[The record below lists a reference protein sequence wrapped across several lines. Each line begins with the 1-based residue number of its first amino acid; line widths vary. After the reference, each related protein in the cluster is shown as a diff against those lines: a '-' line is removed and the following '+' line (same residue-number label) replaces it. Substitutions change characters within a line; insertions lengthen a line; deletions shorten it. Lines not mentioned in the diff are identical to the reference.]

1 MAAEVLRAP
10 GTGPAM
16 GALEGPGGERAG
28 WWGLP
33 GGRWGCGEGRAAAVD
48 LGRSGVLRGGA
59 KRSGGGSEGCPSLL
73 WLTLPVRVARLET
86 PSLAC
91 SSPPTSVATFSRLCL
106 PRAFFLPWAF
116 EHTHPS
122 SGCVFPPCPPVT
134 LSPPVTFAVLW
145 DTGHCYLPFR
155 YQMGQVTCP
164 RSHSRCALGLGFD
177 PPPPGTCVPRRPAH

>member
-1 MAAEVLRAP
+1 MPFPSVAHPACPCGPP
-10 GTGPAM
+10 GDP
-16 GALEGPGGERAG
+16 L
-28 WWGLP
+28 
-33 GGRWGCGEGRAAAVD
+33 
-48 LGRSGVLRGGA
+48 S
-59 KRSGGGSEGCPSLL
+59 
-73 WLTLPVRVARLET
+73 RLFF
-86 PSLAC
+86 
-91 SSPPTSVATFSRLCL
+91 PPTSVATFSRLCL

-155 YQMGQVTCP
+155 YQIGQVTCP

-177 PPPPGTCVPRRPAH
+177 PPPGHLCPQTSSSLDLTPPLGTCPSVNTLPTVVSLPSDPGDSSEANFSLK